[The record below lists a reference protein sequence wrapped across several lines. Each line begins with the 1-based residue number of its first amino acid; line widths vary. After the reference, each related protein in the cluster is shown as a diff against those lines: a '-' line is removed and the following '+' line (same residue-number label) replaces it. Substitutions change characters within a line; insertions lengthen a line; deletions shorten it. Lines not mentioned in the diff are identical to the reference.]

1 MKLITL
7 VLLFFLKTNFA
18 YAYIDPG
25 FIAGFFNLIVASIA
39 SLAVI
44 FIFRP
49 YYYFKNLFNKIFKR
63 DKNHVSNSKSDET
76 NKDKKSEQ

>member
-1 MKLITL
+1 MRILILTTL
-7 VLLFFLKTNFA
+7 ICFNSTFA

-25 FIAGFFNLIVASIA
+25 FIAGFFNLIVASLA

-49 YYYFKNLFNKIFKR
+49 YYYFKNLFNRIFKKDR
-63 DKNHVSNSKSDET
+63 ENLDNVESKDENKKN
-76 NKDKKSEQ
+76 

>member
-1 MKLITL
+1 MKFLILTTL
-7 VLLFFLKTNFA
+7 IFFNSTFA

-25 FIAGFFNLIVASIA
+25 FIAGFFNLIVASLA

-49 YYYFKNLFNKIFKR
+49 YYYFKNLFNRIFKKDR
-63 DKNHVSNSKSDET
+63 ENLDNVESKDE
-76 NKDKKSEQ
+76 NKKESE

>member
-1 MKLITL
+1 MKFIILTI
-7 VLLFFLKTNFA
+7 LFFFKSTFA

-25 FIAGFFNLIVASIA
+25 FIAGFFNLIVASLA

-49 YYYFKNLFNKIFKR
+49 YYYFKNLFNRIFKK
-63 DKNHVSNSKSDET
+63 DKESLDNMESKDE
-76 NKDKKSEQ
+76 NKKKSE